1 MVCRMQSR
9 RDIRGNWLLGKNST
23 YLKEEDLSLLR
34 ALFQTFRSIL
44 SFFPIPN
51 KVRIRLEKIQ
61 RDFLWGDTTERRK
74 IHLVNYLDICKDGK
88 HGRFGI
94 RRLEGPNQVLL
105 NKWLWRFRLERES
118 FWRKVILGKFGEVVG
133 SWTTREVKDSYGIS
147 LWKNIRKVLE
157 KFILRTNVRIGN
169 GRHTRFWWDSWD
181 GEFKLKDIYRT
192 LFRLASHKNAI
203 DANLWE
209 RKEGGCGH

>member
-1 MVCRMQSR
+1 M
-9 RDIRGNWLLGKNST
+9 
-23 YLKEEDLSLLR
+23 
-34 ALFQTFRSIL
+34 

-105 NKWLWRFRLERES
+105 NKWLWRFHLERES
-118 FWRKVILGKFGEVVG
+118 F
-133 SWTTREVKDSYGIS
+133 
-147 LWKNIRKVLE
+147 
-157 KFILRTNVRIGN
+157 
-169 GRHTRFWWDSWD
+169 
-181 GEFKLKDIYRT
+181 
-192 LFRLASHKNAI
+192 
-203 DANLWE
+203 
-209 RKEGGCGH
+209 

>member
-1 MVCRMQSR
+1 M
-9 RDIRGNWLLGKNST
+9 
-23 YLKEEDLSLLR
+23 
-34 ALFQTFRSIL
+34 
-44 SFFPIPN
+44 
-51 KVRIRLEKIQ
+51 RIRLEKIQ

-118 FWRKVILGKFGEVVG
+118 FGKKG
-133 SWTTREVKDSYGIS
+133 
-147 LWKNIRKVLE
+147 LE